1 MNNIIECHSLCFSYT
16 EGSNQTSILSNLRL
30 DVKLGESIAI
40 LGPSGCGKSTLLN
53 LIAGLDTPS
62 SGDVLINNSNITKL
76 NEQDRTDLRANT
88 FGFVYQFHHLLKDFS
103 SVYNVAMPLLIKGI
117 DKESAIAQS
126 EKLLTR
132 VGLEN
137 RLNHKPS
144 ELSGGERQ
152 RVAIARAMVV
162 EPDCLLADEPTGNLD
177 AKNAKDVLEL
187 ILELDENNTSSLV
200 IVTHD
205 QDIAKKM
212 NRTLTLSN
220 QQLIEGETESTR
232 INFHSLE

>member
-1 MNNIIECHSLCFSYT
+1 MNNIIECRSLCFSYT

-30 DVKLGESIAI
+30 DVKSGESIAI

-76 NEQDRTDLRANT
+76 NEQDRTELRANT
-88 FGFVYQFHHLLKDFS
+88 FGFVYQFHHLLNDFS
-103 SVYNVAMPLLIKGI
+103 SVYNVAMPLLIKGV

-152 RVAIARAMVV
+152 RVAIARAIVV
-162 EPDCLLADEPTGNLD
+162 KPDCLLADEPTGNLD
-177 AKNAKDVLEL
+177 AKNAQDVLEL

-220 QQLIEGETESTR
+220 QQLIET
-232 INFHSLE
+232 

>member
-1 MNNIIECHSLCFSYT
+1 MNNIIECRSLCFSYT
-16 EGSNQTSILSNLRL
+16 DGSNQTSILSNLRL

-76 NEQDRTDLRANT
+76 NEQDRTELRANT
-88 FGFVYQFHHLLKDFS
+88 FGFVYQFHHLLNDFS
-103 SVYNVAMPLLIKGI
+103 SVYNVAMPLLIKGV
-117 DKESAIAQS
+117 DKESAVTQS

-152 RVAIARAMVV
+152 RVAIARAMIV

-187 ILELDENNTSSLV
+187 IMELNENNTSSLV

-220 QQLIEGETESTR
+220 QQLI
-232 INFHSLE
+232 